1 MIRTERHSRRCKE
14 TRPADL
20 VSAARVLFAEKGFAA
35 TRLEDVAAK
44 AGVSKGTV
52 YLYFDS
58 KETLFRAVVE
68 SGLTALGKTVEVL
81 NKLAAETGR
90 PPTELLSSYFG
101 AWRLV
106 LDDADVGDLLKLLI
120 AESGNFPDVVSR
132 FNDAIMRD
140 AKRTMVHIVEAGIAS
155 RDFRP
160 VPASTIADLFFS
172 AVGLW
177 AIDHWSERPAPQRF
191 LDGIFDI
198 LTRGLVSVRST

>member
-1 MIRTERHSRRCKE
+1 LI
-14 TRPADL
+14 
-20 VSAARVLFAEKGFAA
+20 SAAHALFAEKGFAA

-58 KETLFRAVVE
+58 KETLFRAVLE
-68 SGLTALGKTVEVL
+68 SGLMALGKTVEAL

-90 PPTELLSSYFG
+90 PPIESLGRYFD

-106 LDDADVGDLLKLLI
+106 LDDADVGGLLKLLI

-140 AKRTMVHIVEAGIAS
+140 AKRTMVHIVEAGIDS

-160 VPASTIADLFFS
+160 VPASAIADLFFS

-177 AIDHWSERPAPQRF
+177 AIDHWSDRPAPQRL

-198 LTRGLVSVRST
+198 LTRGLVSARAN

>member
-1 MIRTERHSRRCKE
+1 
-14 TRPADL
+14 L
-20 VSAARVLFAEKGFAA
+20 VSAARDLFAEKGFAA

-68 SGLTALGKTVEVL
+68 SGLAALGKTVEAL
-81 NKLAAETGR
+81 NRLATETGR
-90 PPTELLSSYFG
+90 PPIELLSSYFG

-106 LDDADVGDLLKLLI
+106 LDDAAVGDLLKLLI

-132 FNDAIMRD
+132 FNDAIMHD

-155 RDFRP
+155 RNFRP
-160 VPASTIADLFFS
+160 VPAGMIADLFFS
-172 AVGLW
+172 AIGLW
-177 AIDHWSERPAPQRF
+177 AIGHWSERPPPEQL

-198 LTRGLVSVRST
+198 LARGLICARPN